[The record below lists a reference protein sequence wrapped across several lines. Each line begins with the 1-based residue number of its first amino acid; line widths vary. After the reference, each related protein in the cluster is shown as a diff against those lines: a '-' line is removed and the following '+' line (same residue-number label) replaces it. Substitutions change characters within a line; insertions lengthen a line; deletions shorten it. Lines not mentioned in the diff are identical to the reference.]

1 MLDLEDIFGPG
12 GPLHSALPDFKSRWQ
27 QLRMAERVATALEHR
42 ETVVVEAGTGTGK
55 TFAYLVPA
63 LLCGSRVLIST
74 GTRTLQDQLFSKDL
88 PLVAA
93 ALGRPARIAL
103 LKGRTN
109 YLCRYRLAHAGP
121 VGEQL
126 SLVASATE
134 TTTSNTHD
142 SADST
147 VSADGLDS
155 GDSPDSADSDATAKA
170 KASGAFAAATAK
182 AATAPASVAPDT
194 DPEPTTHLSML
205 ARIQRWS
212 RTTRQG
218 DLSEVRGLSD
228 SHPVWPQVT
237 STRDNCLGN
246 RCPEISRCHVAVAR
260 RDALDADI
268 VIVNH
273 HLLLADLA
281 LKEDGF
287 GDILGTA
294 DAVILD
300 EAHQIPDLAT
310 QFFGATVGSRRIENL
325 LKDAQNE
332 ITAELARVSAES
344 QAASVIAAISAAAGA
359 VDQSKHR
366 LASSLPSRV
375 GRSSLSE
382 MSAQVT
388 TSVNELSHSLQALQ
402 TSLADLG
409 DDSPLAQLGE
419 RVGDLVLSLDRIAAT
434 DELEGVRAVE
444 VTQRGFSLSLMPF
457 DISARFLS
465 MIQAR
470 HCGWIFTSATLS
482 LGEDF
487 GHFTG
492 RLGLTDSPTLKI
504 ESPFNYELQSLL
516 YLPTGMPEPASSG
529 YVAKVIETALP
540 LIDAARGGA
549 FVLFTSHRALAQ
561 GASLLRACWSGHSP
575 YRLFVQGEAPRE
587 RLLKEFRED
596 GNGVLLGTTSFW
608 EGVDVKGEA
617 LRLVVIEKLPFA
629 SPDDP
634 LVRARIDHLQAT
646 GGNAFRDY
654 QLPEAALALKQGVGR
669 LIRSEEDYG
678 TVVICDPRMMGRG
691 YGKVLLAALP
701 AMTPTRDRDEAL
713 RFIRK
718 HAPPK
723 PVSDQATART
733 AAAP

>member
-27 QLRMAERVATALEHR
+27 QLRMAERIATALDHR

-63 LLCGSRVLIST
+63 LLCGARVLIST

-109 YLCRYRLAHAGP
+109 YLCRYRLAQIGP
-121 VGEQL
+121 RGEQL
-126 SLVASATE
+126 SLD
-134 TTTSNTHD
+134 TTPVPESPDDT
-142 SADST
+142 ADS
-147 VSADGLDS
+147 SAN
-155 GDSPDSADSDATAKA
+155 ATAA
-170 KASGAFAAATAK
+170 G
-182 AATAPASVAPDT
+182 
-194 DPEPTTHLSML
+194 EPVTQTGML

-212 RTTRQG
+212 RTTHQG

-246 RCPEISRCHVAVAR
+246 RCPEISRCHVAIAR

-287 GDILGTA
+287 GDILGAA

-310 QFFGATVGSRRIENL
+310 QFFGANVSSRRIENL
-325 LKDAQNE
+325 LKEAHTE
-332 ITAELARVSAES
+332 IAAELARVSVES
-344 QAASVIAAISAAAGA
+344 GAASAVEGVSAAVRGVEYATQKVSA
-359 VDQSKHR
+359 
-366 LASSLPSRV
+366 SLPARA
-375 GRSSLSE
+375 GRFSLSE
-382 MSAQVT
+382 MGAQLT
-388 TSVNELSHSLQALQ
+388 ASVEELSHSLQALQ
-402 TSLADLG
+402 SSLADLG

-419 RVGDLVLSLDRIAAT
+419 RAGDLVLSLDRIAAV
-434 DELEGVRAVE
+434 DDMEGVRAVE
-444 VTQRGFSLSLMPF
+444 ITPRGYSLSLMPF

-465 MIQAR
+465 LIQAR
-470 HCGWIFTSATLS
+470 RCGWIFTSATLS

-504 ESPFNYELQSLL
+504 ESPFNYERQSLL

-561 GASLLRACWSGHSP
+561 GAALLRACWSGESP

-617 LRLVVIEKLPFA
+617 LRLVIIEKLPFA

-701 AMTPTRDRDEAL
+701 AMSPTRDRDEAL

-718 HAPPK
+718 HAPRS
-723 PVSDQATART
+723 PVSVHATTRT

>member
-1 MLDLEDIFGPG
+1 
-12 GPLHSALPDFKSRWQ
+12 
-27 QLRMAERVATALEHR
+27 MAQRVATALEHR
-42 ETVVVEAGTGTGK
+42 ETIVVEAGTGTGK

-63 LLCGSRVLIST
+63 LLCGARVLIST

-93 ALGRPARIAL
+93 AIGRPARIAL

-109 YLCRYRLAHAGP
+109 YLCRYRLARIGP
-121 VGEQL
+121 GGEQL
-126 SLVASATE
+126 SLDTAGGSEAVEE
-134 TTTSNTHD
+134 TTS
-142 SADST
+142 
-147 VSADGLDS
+147 L
-155 GDSPDSADSDATAKA
+155 P
-170 KASGAFAAATAK
+170 
-182 AATAPASVAPDT
+182 
-194 DPEPTTHLSML
+194 SML

-212 RTTRQG
+212 QTTRQG
-218 DLSEVRGLSD
+218 DLAEVRGLSD

-246 RCPEISRCHVAVAR
+246 RCPDISRCHVALAR
-260 RDALDADI
+260 REALDADI

-287 GDILGTA
+287 GDILGAA

-310 QFFGATVGSRRIENL
+310 QFFGANVSSRRIENL
-325 LKDAQNE
+325 LKEVHAEVASYLTHVPIESDAGE
-332 ITAELARVSAES
+332 LITNVGAAARGVEQSQQQLVSFLPTRAGRFPLAEMGSHVNARVDDLARA
-344 QAASVIAAISAAAGA
+344 
-359 VDQSKHR
+359 
-366 LASSLPSRV
+366 
-375 GRSSLSE
+375 
-382 MSAQVT
+382 
-388 TSVNELSHSLQALQ
+388 LQALQ
-402 TSLADLG
+402 DKLAALG
-409 DDSPLAQLGE
+409 DDSPLAQIAE
-419 RVGDLVLSLDRIAAT
+419 RAGDLVLSLDRIA
-434 DELEGVRAVE
+434 DLDDLDGVRAVE
-444 VTQRGFSLSLMPF
+444 ITQRGGFSLSLMPF
-457 DISARFLS
+457 DISQRFLS
-465 MIQAR
+465 LLQSR
-470 HCGWIFTSATLS
+470 RCGWIFTSATLS

-487 GHFTG
+487 GHFTS
-492 RLGLTDSPTLKI
+492 RLGLGDSPTLKI
-504 ESPFNYELQSLL
+504 ESPFDYQRQSLL
-516 YLPTGMPEPASSG
+516 YLPEGLPEPASPN
-529 YVAKVIETALP
+529 YVAAVIETAVP

-549 FVLFTSHRALAQ
+549 FILFTSHRALSQ
-561 GASLLRACWSGHSP
+561 GAALLRACWSKEERLAHGSSNRAASEGIPSGDGP
-575 YRLFVQGEAPRE
+575 YRVFVQGEAPRE

-617 LRLVVIEKLPFA
+617 LRLVIIEKLPFA

-634 LVRARIDHLQAT
+634 LVKARIDHLQAT

-678 TVVICDPRMMGRG
+678 TVVICDPRMVGRG

-701 AMTPTRDRDEAL
+701 AMAPTRDRDEAL

-718 HAPPK
+718 HAPRNLTNADASARA
-723 PVSDQATART
+723 VTA
-733 AAAP
+733 P